1 MTLTQ
6 ELAHLACGY
15 LVPSALIL
23 NFHFTSRVPYLLSH
37 STSLIGYRE
46 ANLLKT
52 TTATRTYAAIGI
64 LIIETGDQAGG

>member
-1 MTLTQ
+1 MRLTQ
-6 ELAHLACGY
+6 ELAHLACGN

-37 STSLIGYRE
+37 STSLIGYLE

-52 TTATRTYAAIGI
+52 IAATQTYAAIGT
-64 LIIETGDQAGG
+64 LMIETGDQAGR